1 MAIVA
6 VLIIIYLACSAS
18 SESRKAEVVRI
29 VAEDRIATLIK
40 VIAFL
45 EAHENAGK
53 LAVSPEYL
61 AMKKVIAEAEQE
73 VGKHFTEE

>member
-6 VLIIIYLACSAS
+6 VLIIICLACSAS
-18 SESRKAEVVRI
+18 SESRKAEVIRL

-40 VIAFL
+40 VIAYL
-45 EAHENAGK
+45 EAHENDGK

-61 AMKKVIAEAEQE
+61 AMKKVIADAERKAGGE
-73 VGKHFTEE
+73 FTE

>member
-6 VLIIIYLACSAS
+6 VFIIIWLACSAAR
-18 SESRKAEVVRI
+18 ENTKAEVIRI

-40 VIAFL
+40 VIAYL

-61 AMKKVIAEAEQE
+61 AMKKVIADAEREA
-73 VGKHFTEE
+73 GGHFTDE